1 MVHKA
6 DLSIAGVNYGLSSQH
21 VIDFDGLAASYEPF
35 RGIPSVWPEALD
47 LAIRVEVGSAP
58 ERGSLSVLFDAG
70 GAWVMLGD
78 RDGYQITLNA
88 RALPGDALWTAQA
101 VRDVSRAT
109 VFCSGQMVRKTAH
122 GIAIA
127 NPVAYPL
134 DQILLMHL
142 LARHEGA
149 LVHAAGAS
157 IGGRA
162 LIFPGKSG
170 AGKSTL
176 AGLLAGRP
184 GLELL
189 SDDRI
194 AVRTVDGTFA
204 AYGTPWP
211 GDQGAA
217 LNEKATLCGIC
228 FLRHADADR
237 IEPLTPSQALER
249 LLPVTSV
256 PWYDREAMSGVLSF
270 CDALLAQIP
279 AYDLHFKPGARV
291 AELVEELIE

>member
-1 MVHKA
+1 MPPA
-6 DLSIAGVNYGLSSQH
+6 NLSIAGVNYILSSQH
-21 VIDFDGLAASYEPF
+21 PIDFEGLTASYDPF
-35 RGIPSVWPEALD
+35 RGIAGPCPEALD
-47 LAIRVEVGSAP
+47 IAIRIEVGSAP
-58 ERGSLSVLFDAG
+58 QRGSLTVLFDSG

-78 RDGYQITLNA
+78 SDRYQVTLNA
-88 RALPGDALWTAQA
+88 PAFGGEGLWTAEVA
-101 VRDVSRAT
+101 RDVSRAT

-127 NPVAYPL
+127 SPVSYPL

-291 AELVEELIE
+291 ADMVEELIQ